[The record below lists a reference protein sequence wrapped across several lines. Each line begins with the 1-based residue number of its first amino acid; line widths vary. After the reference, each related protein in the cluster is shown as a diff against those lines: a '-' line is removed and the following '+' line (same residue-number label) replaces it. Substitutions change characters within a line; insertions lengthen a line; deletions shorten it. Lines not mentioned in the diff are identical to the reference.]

1 MVFNGQ
7 ISSIFIRPEP
17 SEPVVEMAQVL
28 AVPGRG
34 LEGDYYFAGIAPEGT
49 EPAREITLIEKETL
63 KALETEHNIYLSP
76 AESRR
81 NLITENVPLNH
92 LVGKEFRVGH
102 VTLRGIRLCEP
113 CAHLASLTQKE
124 FLPALVHR
132 GGLRAQILTKGIIC
146 VGDTVSNFDNFPD
159 EEVAHAEPD
168 Q

>member
-1 MVFNGQ
+1 M
-7 ISSIFIRPEP
+7 
-17 SEPVVEMAQVL
+17 
-28 AVPGRG
+28 
-34 LEGDYYFAGIAPEGT
+34 
-49 EPAREITLIEKETL
+49 
-63 KALETEHNIYLSP
+63 
-76 AESRR
+76 
-81 NLITENVPLNH
+81 ITENVPLNH

-124 FLPALVHR
+124 FLPAMVHR